1 MIILVHE
8 LTYAYNMHFTKN
20 ILFFGKKQHFW
31 SVFHASIY
39 DQKFKFN
46 ELLTYSI
53 ICIFCFHE
61 LTFAFNM
68 HFKYIIHFF

>member
-20 ILFFGKKQHFW
+20 IHIFFEKKQHFW
-31 SVFHASIY
+31 SVFQASIY
-39 DQKFKFN
+39 VQKFKFN

-53 ICIFCFHE
+53 ICIFFSRINFC
-61 LTFAFNM
+61 
-68 HFKYIIHFF
+68 ISFFVYYSFLFE